1 MNKKPLAIVP
11 KGNAKAVR
19 FERESFLSYVFH
31 NTQPAGWGGGGGY
44 SGGCKFHMKGPN
56 QKT

>member
-1 MNKKPLAIVP
+1 MASKMNKKPLAIVP

-31 NTQPAGWGGGGGY
+31 NTQPAGWGGGGGTVAGA
-44 SGGCKFHMKGPN
+44 SF
-56 QKT
+56 T